1 MEKRIGVIA
10 ILIELK
16 ESVPRVNAILSE
28 HGQVIVGRMGIPYKE
43 KNINVISVIVD
54 GTTDDIGAMA
64 GKLGKLDGVMVKT
77 VLSKK

>member
-1 MEKRIGVIA
+1 MEKRIGVVA
-10 ILIELK
+10 ILIEHK

-28 HGQVIVGRMGIPYKE
+28 HGQIIVGRMGIPYKE